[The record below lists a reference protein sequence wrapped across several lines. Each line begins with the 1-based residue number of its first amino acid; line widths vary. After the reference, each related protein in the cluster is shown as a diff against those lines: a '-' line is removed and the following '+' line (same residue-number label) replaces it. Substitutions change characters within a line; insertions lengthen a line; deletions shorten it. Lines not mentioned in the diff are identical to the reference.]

1 MNVLEQAIQKREDYD
16 GDNNWDVVL
25 SITGIFM
32 YTEDEDYEFKI
43 REIIESCVRELKND
57 ATTRHAKSKRNG
69 LQTRLLK
76 NCESP
81 APAETRDW
89 RPYARFGSLLTLTLR
104 KAGSFPEGDA
114 DAYRDELQLTA
125 DWLKAP

>member
-1 MNVLEQAIQKREDYD
+1 MP
-16 GDNNWDVVL
+16 

-43 REIIESCVRELKND
+43 REIIGSCVRELKND
-57 ATTRHAKSKRNG
+57 ATTRHAKPKKNG
-69 LQTRLLK
+69 LQATLLK

-81 APAETRDW
+81 APEETRDW
-89 RPYARFGSLLTLTLR
+89 WPSARFGSLLTMTLR

-114 DAYRDELQLTA
+114 DAYKDEL
-125 DWLKAP
+125 

>member
-1 MNVLEQAIQKREDYD
+1 MP
-16 GDNNWDVVL
+16 
-25 SITGIFM
+25 SITGIFI

-43 REIIESCVRELKND
+43 REIIGSCIRELKHK
-57 ATTRHAKSKRNG
+57 ATTRHAKQKQNG
-69 LQTRLLK
+69 LKEILLK

-89 RPYARFGSLLTLTLR
+89 WPSARFGSLLTMTLR
-104 KAGSFPEGDA
+104 KAGSFPEGNA

-125 DWLKAP
+125 D

>member
-1 MNVLEQAIQKREDYD
+1 MP
-16 GDNNWDVVL
+16 
-25 SITGIFM
+25 SITGILM

-57 ATTRHAKSKRNG
+57 ATTRHAKQKQNC
-69 LQTRLLK
+69 LQPTLLK

-89 RPYARFGSLLTLTLR
+89 RASARFGSLLTMTLC

-114 DAYRDELQLTA
+114 DAYRDEL
-125 DWLKAP
+125 

>member
-1 MNVLEQAIQKREDYD
+1 MP
-16 GDNNWDVVL
+16 
-25 SITGIFM
+25 SITGIFI

-43 REIIESCVRELKND
+43 REIIGSCVRELKND
-57 ATTRHAKSKRNG
+57 ANTRHAKEKRNG

-89 RPYARFGSLLTLTLR
+89 RASARFRSAILMLC
-104 KAGSFPEGDA
+104 KAGSFPEEYA
-114 DAYRDELQLTA
+114 DAYRDELQLMA
-125 DWLKAP
+125 D